1 MSQKFTRVPTDTFQ
15 KLQLNAGILVDTF
28 NPATGEFGNILG
40 ATTGGINFTTN
51 PSYTDFGEDIDNVPN
66 NMMELKHLE
75 QFDPQ
80 MSGTFLTCSPAL
92 AKSLVGSADI
102 DSEDATRVIP
112 RAELLTTDFEE
123 VWWVGDYSNVNTGE
137 NAGFIAIRL
146 MNSLNTAGFQIQS
159 EKNNKGKL
167 SFEYHGHYSIEDQ
180 DTVPFE
186 VYVKGPSDT
195 PPVGVPS
202 VTLSDKTASIAVEGT
217 HTLTAT
223 VMPIGTEVTWASSDD
238 EVATV
243 ADGVVTGVGEGEA
256 TITATIT
263 VDEQAY
269 SDTCTVTVTAAG
281 A

>member
-1 MSQKFTRVPTDTFQ
+1 MAQKFTRVPNDTFQ

-28 NPATGEFGNILG
+28 DPATGEFGNILG

-66 NMMELKHLE
+66 NMLELKHLE

-80 MSGTFLTCSPAL
+80 MSGTFLTCSAAV
-92 AKSLVGSADI
+92 AKKLIGSADI
-102 DSEDATRVIP
+102 DAEDATRVIP
-112 RAELLTTDFEE
+112 RAELLVTDFEE
-123 VWWVGDYSNVNTGE
+123 VWWVGDYSDVNTGE

-167 SFEYHGHYSIEDQ
+167 SFEYHGHYSIQDQ

-186 VYVKGPSDT
+186 IYVKGSGDPI
-195 PPVGVPS
+195 GEPS
-202 VTLSDKTASIAVEGT
+202 VTLSDSSISIAVDGT
-217 HTLTAT
+217 QTLTAT
-223 VMPIGTEVTWASSDD
+223 VMPYGAEVTWASSDN

-243 ADGVVTGVGEGEA
+243 AAGVVTGVAEGEA
-256 TITATIT
+256 TVTATIT
-263 VDEQAY
+263 VDGQDY
-269 SDTCTVTVTAAG
+269 SDTCAVTVTAAG